1 MLISELGRGGET
13 LLISVTE
20 PDKIMSVTGPASR
33 AHWHTALL
41 SRALTSIIST
51 CSYQNTV
58 FLSLISQE
66 RLGNTVFLA
75 PVDHSGNPL
84 D

>member
-1 MLISELGRGGET
+1 MLISELGRGGEA
-13 LLISVTE
+13 LLISVTGL
-20 PDKIMSVTGPASR
+20 DKIMSVTGPASR
-33 AHWHTALL
+33 AHWHTALF
-41 SRALTSIIST
+41 SRALTSIIFT

-66 RLGNTVFLA
+66 CSGNTVF
-75 PVDHSGNPL
+75 PVPVIPL